1 MMMSDSNIPIFWPE
15 TVLYATKSD
24 HRNCSRGY
32 ILMPSSSTRRVNLIS
47 LYFSNVVSSSG
58 GHSGPV
64 ACVASGASCIT
75 PIAISAAL
83 CPSAILSNSRRL
95 WRVMKFQRA
104 NWSNAS
110 TFPVAGAVVRY
121 ETQQQV
127 PRVVYIASGVCSD
140 SLY

>member
-1 MMMSDSNIPIFWPE
+1 MMMSDSNMPIFWPE

-24 HRNCSRGY
+24 HLNCSRGY

-47 LYFSNVVSSSG
+47 LYFSKVVNSSG

-64 ACVASGASCIT
+64 SCVASGASCIT

-83 CPSAILSNSRRL
+83 CPSEILSNSRRL

-110 TFPVAGAVVRY
+110 TFPAIGEAVRCGK
-121 ETQQQV
+121 QQ
-127 PRVVYIASGVCSD
+127 RVQRGVYIVKKEYSG